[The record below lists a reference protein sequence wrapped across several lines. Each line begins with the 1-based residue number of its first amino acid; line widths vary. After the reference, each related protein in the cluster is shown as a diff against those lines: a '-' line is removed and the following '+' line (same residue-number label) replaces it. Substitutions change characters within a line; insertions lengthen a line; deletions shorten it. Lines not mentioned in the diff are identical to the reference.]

1 MSNEHSGPHGDNANV
16 GFNILFFA
24 SIGLVLILAIIG
36 IVFWVQIVVP
46 SGGQSNGQAVGFN
59 FHNGERVRLEVAP
72 AIAEEGAAT
81 TTQNLDAVIA
91 AIDKGGCVACHTIP
105 NIPGAVGQV
114 GPNLSRIGAEATTR
128 REGYTAEAYIRE
140 SLLEPSSFTAPECPT
155 GPCPPGAMP
164 QLLLN
169 QAEIEVFVMYLA
181 TLGLN
186 QVSQL
191 Q

>member
-1 MSNEHSGPHGDNANV
+1 MTNEHPDPHEDNASV
-16 GFNILFFA
+16 SFNILFFA

-36 IVFWVQIVVP
+36 VVFWVQIVVP
-46 SGGQSNGQAVGFN
+46 SGGQSNEQATGFN
-59 FHNGERVRLEVAP
+59 FHSGERVRLEVAP
-72 AIAEEGAAT
+72 AVAEEGPAT
-81 TTQNLDAVIA
+81 TAQDLSAVIA

-114 GPNLSRIGAEATTR
+114 GPNLSRIGVEAANR

-140 SLLEPSSFTAPECPT
+140 SLLEPSAFTAPECPT
-155 GPCPPGAMP
+155 GPCPPGTMP
-164 QLLLN
+164 QLFLD
-169 QAEIEVFVMYLA
+169 QAEIEVIVKYLA

-186 QVSQL
+186 EVSQL